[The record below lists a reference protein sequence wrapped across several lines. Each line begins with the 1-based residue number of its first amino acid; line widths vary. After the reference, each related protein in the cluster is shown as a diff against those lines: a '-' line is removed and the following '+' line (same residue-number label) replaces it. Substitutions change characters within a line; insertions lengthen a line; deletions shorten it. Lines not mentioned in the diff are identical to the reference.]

1 MSSEF
6 QINCQLFPLSKCVC
20 RGGGYMQMCIYITQA
35 HTERYL
41 VYGIS
46 LFHEL
51 HSLIHLRE
59 AHRGLSAIFEC
70 FWGYVRLV
78 LLPLSFIASHSSAS
92 SGLPLLLFAHC
103 LHLCPSEKT
112 RWRTEII
119 CEMRLPEYFYKPLTL
134 CCGFCFFLW
143 WIFKTVFRTPVSR
156 VTVSALYGTWWSQ
169 WAEDLMVVATRKFK
183 LCCPI

>member
-1 MSSEF
+1 MFRNVGLCVTMSSEF

-92 SGLPLLLFAHC
+92 SGLPYCSSLTASISAQVRRLDEEQKLSVKWGYLNTFINHW
-103 LHLCPSEKT
+103 LCVVV
-112 RWRTEII
+112 
-119 CEMRLPEYFYKPLTL
+119 FVFF
-134 CCGFCFFLW
+134 CGG
-143 WIFKTVFRTPVSR
+143 S
-156 VTVSALYGTWWSQ
+156 S
-169 WAEDLMVVATRKFK
+169 K
-183 LCCPI
+183 LCSELLSPELQ